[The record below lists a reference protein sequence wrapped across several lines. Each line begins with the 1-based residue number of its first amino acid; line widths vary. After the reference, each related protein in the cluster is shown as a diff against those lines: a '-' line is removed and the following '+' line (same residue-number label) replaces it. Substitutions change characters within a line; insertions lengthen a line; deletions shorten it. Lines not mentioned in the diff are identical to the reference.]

1 MPSKLINQNQIRTIV
16 RPQLYAV
23 MRLNPTGWWPLEFD
37 IFLVS
42 TFSSKNCYRGLKIM
56 MIIIMHIFSP

>member
-23 MRLNPTGWWPLEFD
+23 MRLNPTGLWPLEFD